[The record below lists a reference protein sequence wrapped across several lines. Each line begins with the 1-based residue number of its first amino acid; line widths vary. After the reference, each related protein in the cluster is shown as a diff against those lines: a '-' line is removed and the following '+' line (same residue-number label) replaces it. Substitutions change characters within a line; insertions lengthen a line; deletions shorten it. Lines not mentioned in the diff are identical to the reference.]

1 MCDRKLGFF
10 FLSCDSR
17 NLLSDYDSVPY
28 TTSEKIFCL
37 GLRQFDFMLDLN
49 SLRFSLHL
57 TDSVAREFQKTKRI
71 VPFLFS
77 LCSKSQI

>member
-17 NLLSDYDSVPY
+17 NLLSDYDSIPYTSY
-28 TTSEKIFCL
+28 TTSEKIFCS
-37 GLRQFDFMLDLN
+37 GLRRSDFLLDLN

-71 VPFLFS
+71 VLFLILFM
-77 LCSKSQI
+77 

>member
-17 NLLSDYDSVPY
+17 NLLSNYDSMPYTSY

-37 GLRQFDFMLDLN
+37 GLRRSDFLLDLN

-71 VPFLFS
+71 VLFLILFM
-77 LCSKSQI
+77 